1 MEHDIRIERRRTSWY
16 VINVKAR
23 RNQTPSHYVDALKQ
37 IATADPLIEVYGK
50 KKISLRSMVTSELL
64 ENDETP
70 CMIKMCII
78 HYTIVD
84 PKAFYNKREHTDVN
98 LQWDTDIVANKNEAE
113 LYFAPSVHKFAIK
126 RNSKIS
132 LNNVLKYLQGA
143 FDEVEPEGFD
153 VSVVLD
159 HDMIERI
166 LHAHSIL
173 SFEANI
179 SYSNPGHTG
188 GFREQ
193 FERKMTTM
201 NPDRFSLSAVGT
213 EDNPLIRDEDG
224 IIEAS
229 TKLAEENG
237 SVKATIVECEG
248 GKRVKIDSKEHP
260 RIIAISEIANGIFST
275 LYNMLKS
282 NFGSHEA

>member
-1 MEHDIRIERRRTSWY
+1 MEQELRIEKRRTTWHI
-16 VINVKAR
+16 INVKAR
-23 RNQTPSHYVDALKQ
+23 RNQIPEHYVSALSK
-37 IATADPLIEVYGK
+37 IGANDPLIDVYGK
-50 KKISLRSMVTSELL
+50 KKISLRSMDTSELL

-70 CMIKMCII
+70 CWIKMCIT

-84 PKAFYNKREHTDVN
+84 PEAFYNIREHKDVN

-113 LYFAPSVHKFAIK
+113 LYFVPSVHKFAIN

-143 FDEVEPEGFD
+143 FDDVEPEGFD

-193 FERKMTTM
+193 FESKMTTM
-201 NPDRFSLSAVGT
+201 NPDKFVLSAVGT
-213 EDNPLIRDEDG
+213 EDNPLVRDEDG
-224 IIEAS
+224 IIDVSA
-229 TKLAEENG
+229 KLAEENG
-237 SVKATIVECEG
+237 SVKATIVEREG
-248 GKRVKIDSKEHP
+248 GKKVKIDSKEHP
-260 RIIAISEIANGIFST
+260 RIIAIPEIVNGICST

-282 NFGSHEA
+282 NFESHEA